1 MSTDNLSQSN
11 NREVS
16 FEEND
21 DVGNYSQVSSGEHDD
36 DGDEES
42 PTSAAFIAM
51 LKKWLPL
58 RSISNPGYEERVR
71 SLVPGGTNVWWGVRT
86 STPSD

>member
-21 DVGNYSQVSSGEHDD
+21 DDGNYSQASSGEHDD

-51 LKKWLPL
+51 LKKWLHAADEVH
-58 RSISNPGYEERVR
+58 RATAAV
-71 SLVPGGTNVWWGVRT
+71 T
-86 STPSD
+86 